1 MIDTSAIDPRTL
13 RRVLGRFT
21 TGVVVVT
28 TRAEDGRLAGMTV
41 NSFCSVSLEPP
52 MVLFCVSGASQ
63 LHPVFTGAATFAV
76 NVLGEAQ
83 RDLSL
88 RFARPGRDRFAGL
101 RDHDG
106 EHHESPVLPGALAVV
121 ECTTVSVTPAG
132 DHDIVLGQVTGMSSS
147 ADSLAEPLV
156 FYGGA
161 YRRLDPQHADWWTA
175 FS

>member
-1 MIDTSAIDPRTL
+1 MIDTSAIEPRTL

-28 TRAEDGRLAGMTV
+28 ARGEDGALAGMTV

-52 MVLFCVSGASQ
+52 LVLFCVSRTSQ
-63 LHPVFTGAATFAV
+63 LHPVFTGTAAFAV
-76 NVLGEAQ
+76 NVLAEEQ

-101 RDHDG
+101 RDAG
-106 EHHESPVLPGALAVV
+106 AGQCEAPVLPGVVAVV
-121 ECTTVSVTPAG
+121 ECTTESVIPAG
-132 DHDIVLGQVTGMSSS
+132 DHDIVLGRVTGLSFP
-147 ADSLAEPLV
+147 ADGHTEPLV
-156 FYGGA
+156 FYAGA

-175 FS
+175 FD